1 MQEADYLRQTHP
13 GKLFRLI
20 WLCGDRQQ
28 AFGGLWQ
35 VITEGSLRVIGDK
48 PMTSPFPAITTAT
61 VKQISQFSGLNQI
74 RQPFALGTSYA
85 VQTAFGLRRNG
96 DSEQTKQLKQIST
109 AMEKLTLQF
118 IVLQTGLGT
127 FQKVLTARC

>member
-35 VITEGSLRVIGDK
+35 VITEGSLPVIGDK
-48 PMTSPFPAITTAT
+48 PMTSPFPAITMAMAKPT
-61 VKQISQFSGLNQI
+61 SQFSDLRLTI
-74 RQPFALGTSYA
+74 QPFALGTSYE
-85 VQTAFGLRRNG
+85 VPTAFGLRRNG

-109 AMEKLTLQF
+109 AMEKQTLQF

-127 FQKVLTARC
+127 FQKVLTAQC